1 MGGTPTRPTYNEEN
15 RKLKESAEHWHKLYL
30 ARCLTA
36 QDDAAR
42 SCGEI
47 EALEVEIEALEVEIE
62 ALKSPT
68 DTLQSHTCTWPTCK
82 SEAYQDAL
90 ATQVHAE
97 LIGQKPV
104 AWRYKLVGEERWQHT
119 GNRENLHALC
129 LIEPLYTSPP
139 ARAWF
144 GLTDDEIWS
153 VYKQVDSMQYVEF
166 THAIEAKLREK
177 NT

>member
-1 MGGTPTRPTYNEEN
+1 MCGTPTRPTYNEEN

-30 ARCLTA
+30 ARCLIA

-42 SCGEI
+42 SGY
-47 EALEVEIEALEVEIE
+47 EIEALEVEIE

-68 DTLQSHTCTWPTCK
+68 DTSQSHTCTWPTCK

-104 AWRYKLVGEERWQHT
+104 DVVNVWSDEKPCSEGYDILTVSKIKRH
-119 GNRENLHALC
+119 
-129 LIEPLYTSPP
+129 
-139 ARAWF
+139 F
-144 GLTDDEIWS
+144 G
-153 VYKQVDSMQYVEF
+153 V
-166 THAIEAKLREK
+166 RP
-177 NT
+177 

>member
-36 QDDAAR
+36 QDDSAG
-42 SCGEI
+42 SCG
-47 EALEVEIEALEVEIE
+47 EIE

-68 DTLQSHTCTWPTCK
+68 DTSQSHTCTWPTCK

-104 AWRYKLVGEERWQHT
+104 GVVNVRSDEKPCSEGYDILTVSKIKRH
-119 GNRENLHALC
+119 
-129 LIEPLYTSPP
+129 
-139 ARAWF
+139 F
-144 GLTDDEIWS
+144 G
-153 VYKQVDSMQYVEF
+153 V
-166 THAIEAKLREK
+166 RP
-177 NT
+177 